1 MTLQKKFVLTLAA
14 LLVGFI
20 ITAVVFSSIS
30 QANRIHEQATSESAN
45 LKSEVARLLGLTDAI
60 MSERVKSSMT
70 LLMQRGS
77 DLGEP
82 SLGSSI
88 SVGAA
93 RAPQLLLGGSEQ
105 ANNFDLVDGLTQVM
119 DGTATLFSRE
129 GDRFIRISTNV
140 LRDGK
145 RAIGT
150 ELAPD
155 GAAIKAVLSGKAFYG
170 QVDILGQPYLTGYEP
185 IKSQR
190 GETVGIWYVGYS
202 ANLSALAEAIA
213 ASRILESGFVALR
226 DPTGK
231 IRMHSDHQTIEQINA
246 ALSNPGEQWHVETQS
261 FAPWGYDIVL
271 GYSND
276 EIRELIVA
284 SSLSVAGFI
293 TLAGIVLAICIG
305 LLMKV
310 MVARPLNATISA
322 IEDIADGKGD
332 LTVRFNASGRDE
344 FAIMAK
350 AFDRL
355 LERIQHTIREALES
369 SSTMLK
375 EADELA
381 RIAEQSSSSIAV
393 QNRETE
399 MVATAMHE
407 MSLTAHSVAQSAA
420 SGEEAANQ
428 ASRQAKDGRETMN
441 ATVTSIQQQARE
453 IASSMA
459 VIEELAS
466 ASKDIGS
473 VLEVIVGIA
482 DQTNLLALNAAIEA
496 ARAGEQG
503 RGFAVV
509 ADEVRSLAKRTQ
521 SSTQQIRS
529 MIERVQGG
537 VERSSVMMES
547 NRSLAEHN
555 AEAADTAGKAFSDVM
570 EAVARISQVN
580 TEIASAAEEQSQVS
594 EEINRNVLRISDEAM
609 KNGDQVEQTRVASQN
624 LTQLAQ
630 KLRALLAYYKV

>member
-190 GETVGIWYVGYS
+190 GETVARRNPVFCALGI
-202 ANLSALAEAIA
+202 
-213 ASRILESGFVALR
+213 
-226 DPTGK
+226 
-231 IRMHSDHQTIEQINA
+231 
-246 ALSNPGEQWHVETQS
+246 
-261 FAPWGYDIVL
+261 
-271 GYSND
+271 
-276 EIRELIVA
+276 
-284 SSLSVAGFI
+284 
-293 TLAGIVLAICIG
+293 
-305 LLMKV
+305 
-310 MVARPLNATISA
+310 
-322 IEDIADGKGD
+322 
-332 LTVRFNASGRDE
+332 
-344 FAIMAK
+344 
-350 AFDRL
+350 
-355 LERIQHTIREALES
+355 
-369 SSTMLK
+369 
-375 EADELA
+375 
-381 RIAEQSSSSIAV
+381 
-393 QNRETE
+393 
-399 MVATAMHE
+399 
-407 MSLTAHSVAQSAA
+407 
-420 SGEEAANQ
+420 
-428 ASRQAKDGRETMN
+428 
-441 ATVTSIQQQARE
+441 
-453 IASSMA
+453 
-459 VIEELAS
+459 
-466 ASKDIGS
+466 
-473 VLEVIVGIA
+473 
-482 DQTNLLALNAAIEA
+482 
-496 ARAGEQG
+496 
-503 RGFAVV
+503 
-509 ADEVRSLAKRTQ
+509 
-521 SSTQQIRS
+521 
-529 MIERVQGG
+529 
-537 VERSSVMMES
+537 
-547 NRSLAEHN
+547 
-555 AEAADTAGKAFSDVM
+555 
-570 EAVARISQVN
+570 
-580 TEIASAAEEQSQVS
+580 
-594 EEINRNVLRISDEAM
+594 
-609 KNGDQVEQTRVASQN
+609 
-624 LTQLAQ
+624 
-630 KLRALLAYYKV
+630 